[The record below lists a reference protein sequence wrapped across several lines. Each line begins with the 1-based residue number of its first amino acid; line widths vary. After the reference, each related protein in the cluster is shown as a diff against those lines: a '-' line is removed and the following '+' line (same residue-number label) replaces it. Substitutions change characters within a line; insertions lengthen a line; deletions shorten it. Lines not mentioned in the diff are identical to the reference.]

1 MLIKIKRTIVGLVTA
16 SLLIISLP
24 AAHSFALFEGAK
36 DQATCGANLQDG
48 SSAGCSDTTDSEKKV
63 SSTLSTVIGI
73 LSIIVGVVSVIM
85 LIIGGMRFVTS
96 NGDGSSTAAAR
107 NTIIYAVVGIII
119 AALAQFI
126 VKFVVGKVAK

>member
-1 MLIKIKRTIVGLVTA
+1 MNILKKI
-16 SLLIISLP
+16 IISMVSLVAVAAVLP
-24 AAHSFALFEGAK
+24 ATPAVALFEGAK
-36 DQATCGANLQDG
+36 GQATCGANLQDG
-48 SSAGCSDTTDSEKKV
+48 STSGCTDTTDSENKV
-63 SSTLSTVIGI
+63 SSTLGTVIGI
-73 LSIIVGVVSVIM
+73 LSLIVGVVSVIM
-85 LIIGGMRFVTS
+85 LVIGGMRFVTS